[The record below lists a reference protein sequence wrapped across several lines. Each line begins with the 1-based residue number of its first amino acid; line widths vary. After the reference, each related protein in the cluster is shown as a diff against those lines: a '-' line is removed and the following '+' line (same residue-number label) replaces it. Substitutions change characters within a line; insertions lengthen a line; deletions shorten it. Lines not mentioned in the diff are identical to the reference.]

1 MTNAQYKAL
10 RYALMI
16 EERLTSEGKK
26 TRWFSHW
33 PATIR
38 STTIFAA
45 REKGYLETTA
55 KKSTSI
61 VDGRKVTKAVI
72 HWRVTKKGRAA
83 HDKISMEEEVC
94 PSG

>member
-1 MTNAQYKAL
+1 MTKAQYKAL

-16 EERLTSEGKK
+16 EERLKSEGKK
-26 TRWFSHW
+26 TRWFIHW
-33 PATIR
+33 PTSIRGSTIL
-38 STTIFAA
+38 AA
-45 REKGYLETTA
+45 RDKGYLETTI
-55 KKSTSI
+55 K
-61 VDGRKVTKAVI
+61 KVTRDQDGKKVKKAYV